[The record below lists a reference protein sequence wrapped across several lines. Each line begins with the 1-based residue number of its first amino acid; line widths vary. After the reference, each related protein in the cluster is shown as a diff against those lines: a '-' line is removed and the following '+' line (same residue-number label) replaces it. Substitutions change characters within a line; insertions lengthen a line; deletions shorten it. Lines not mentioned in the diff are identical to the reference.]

1 MNYILNKL
9 HNKSQLNNI
18 QPRITIIFIIS
29 ITSLF
34 YVKFRLIK
42 RRLLILIFQRMLR
55 KNSNKNNILVTVIF
69 YERHKRTLNCTRCYY

>member
-1 MNYILNKL
+1 MNYIPNKL

-29 ITSLF
+29 IASLF

-69 YERHKRTLNCTRCYY
+69 YERHKRTLNCTPCYY

>member
-1 MNYILNKL
+1 MNYIPNKL

-29 ITSLF
+29 IASLF

-55 KNSNKNNILVTVIF
+55 KNGNKNNILVTVIF
-69 YERHKRTLNCTRCYY
+69 YERHKRTLNCTPCYY